1 MSKNYKSIFSDNE
14 HEFLRVVPF
23 PVNEISMNGKIQL
36 QIKTPQGK
44 TKLIEI
50 NPRQFKAI
58 EKIVCYGW
66 TPTFNEE
73 ISK

>member
-1 MSKNYKSIFSDNE
+1 MVFTDIE

-23 PVNEISMNGKIQL
+23 PVDKPLMNGKIQL
-36 QIKTPQGK
+36 QIKTPHGK

-50 NPRQFKAI
+50 SPSQFKAI
-58 EKIVCYGW
+58 EKMLCYGW

-73 ISK
+73 IFK

>member
-1 MSKNYKSIFSDNE
+1 MSKYYRSIFSEYE

-23 PVNEISMNGKIQL
+23 PVNKPLMNGKIQL
-36 QIKTPQGK
+36 QIKTSRGK

-50 NPRQFKAI
+50 EAAQFKAI

-66 TPTFNEE
+66 TPVFNEE
-73 ISK
+73 ILK